1 MFTKISGGSRSGA
14 AVSSGGGGEPGGRAS
29 PPWLA
34 SLVLSLRRG
43 LMGAK
48 KCLGLLSACCVA
60 FVVIATVSMEPLP
73 PPIGGVLGTFIA
85 TLGNACSGVVGTKVV
100 SVGGGGGGEREGGV
114 GLEYLRCENGDCK
127 L

>member
-1 MFTKISGGSRSGA
+1 
-14 AVSSGGGGEPGGRAS
+14 
-29 PPWLA
+29 
-34 SLVLSLRRG
+34 
-43 LMGAK
+43 MGAK

-60 FVVIATVSMEPLP
+60 FVVIATVSMEP

-85 TLGNACSGVVGTKVV
+85 TLGNAWSGVVGTKVV

>member
-60 FVVIATVSMEPLP
+60 FVVIATVSMVPLP
-73 PPIGGVLGTFIA
+73 LPIGGVLGTFIA

>member
-1 MFTKISGGSRSGA
+1 
-14 AVSSGGGGEPGGRAS
+14 
-29 PPWLA
+29 
-34 SLVLSLRRG
+34 
-43 LMGAK
+43 MGAK

-60 FVVIATVSMEPLP
+60 FVVIATVSMVPLP
-73 PPIGGVLGTFIA
+73 MPIGGVLGTFIA

>member
-1 MFTKISGGSRSGA
+1 M
-14 AVSSGGGGEPGGRAS
+14 
-29 PPWLA
+29 
-34 SLVLSLRRG
+34 
-43 LMGAK
+43 
-48 KCLGLLSACCVA
+48 GLLSACCVA
-60 FVVIATVSMEPLP
+60 FVVIATVSMVPPL
-73 PPIGGVLGTFIA
+73 PIGGVLGTFIA

>member
-14 AVSSGGGGEPGGRAS
+14 AVSSGGGGETGGRAS

-60 FVVIATVSMEPLP
+60 FVVIATVSMVPLP